1 MPLHQNFQA
10 QVANL
15 RAKTRQRVA
24 QAMDAARP
32 LAQQVARQVA
42 QWRRRFPRTF
52 RAGAVIGLLF
62 VLFLGLDWAFPV
74 EPQVPYSRVVMARDG
89 TVLSAYL
96 SQDDKWRMKTELYEI
111 TPELRRAFLQKEDKY
126 FYYHPG
132 VNPVAVGRAVV
143 KNLLRQRVT
152 SGASTITMQVARLL
166 APKKRSYGN
175 KLVEM
180 FRALQLEWRFSKDEI
195 LQLYLNLVPYGG
207 NIEGIKAASLLY
219 FGQMPDKLSLAQ
231 VVTLAVVP
239 NRPTS
244 LALGKNNPLI
254 EQERNKLLTKFAG
267 AEVFPAQDLADAQHE
282 PLKAERQKVPALAIH
297 LANYAHQQLPAGQAN
312 VHTHLDAHVQ
322 DKVEKLAAGHARL
335 VKHFNI
341 HNASVVVVDN
351 RTMNTVAYLG
361 SPDFADAL
369 HGGQVD
375 GARAYRS
382 PGSALKPLIYAA
394 AFDQGLLTPR
404 FVLTDVPVDFSGY
417 APENY
422 TRTFHGHVSAEQ
434 ALSHSLN
441 VPAVRLLHG
450 LGVSRLV
457 GLLKKAKFQ
466 EVARQDGH
474 LGLSLAL
481 GGCGVSLVEMAG
493 LYAALA
499 NRGVWRP
506 VHLLPAQGTPLPDSL
521 RQAVLMSPSAAYIV
535 TDILTKVERPELPA
549 DYERNPHVPKIAW
562 KTGTSYGRRDAWSI
576 GYNARYTVAV
586 WVGNFSGEGSPE
598 LTGAGIATPL
608 LFKIFNAIDYGS
620 TVDWFSPP
628 DELQFRLVC
637 ADSGLPPSDHCQ
649 NKVQDFF
656 LPGISPTQ
664 KCEHLK
670 YMFVSAD
677 EQYSYCAH
685 CLPAQGYKRK
695 LYPNLSPEM
704 VAFNL
709 SNHIGFAQVPPHY
722 PDCGQLLGGQ
732 PPVITSPTDGREY
745 LTADEEGMELL
756 LTCNV
761 ANEVKKVYWYIND
774 RFYQAAAVG
783 QKVFFRPPRGQVKIS
798 CSDDQG
804 RNTNAVIQ
812 VQ

>member
-1 MPLHQNFQA
+1 
-10 QVANL
+10 
-15 RAKTRQRVA
+15 
-24 QAMDAARP
+24 
-32 LAQQVARQVA
+32 
-42 QWRRRFPRTF
+42 
-52 RAGAVIGLLF
+52 
-62 VLFLGLDWAFPV
+62 VLFLLLDWAFPI
-74 EPQVPYSRVVMARDG
+74 EPEVPYSRVVMARDG

-96 SQDDKWRMKTELYEI
+96 SKDDKWRMKTELTEI
-111 TPELRRAFLQKEDKY
+111 TPELRQAFLQKEDKY

-132 VNPVAVGRAVV
+132 VNPVAVGRALV
-143 KNLLRQRVT
+143 KNLLRQKVT

-175 KLVEM
+175 KLIEM

-195 LQLYLNLVPYGG
+195 LQLYLNLAPYGG
-207 NIEGIKAASLLY
+207 NIEGVKAASLLY

-231 VVTLAVVP
+231 VVTLTVVP

-244 LALGKNNPLI
+244 LALGKNNALI
-254 EQERNKLLTKFAG
+254 EQERNKLLARFAEAG
-267 AEVFPAQDLADAQHE
+267 VFPAQDLADAQHE

-297 LANYAHQQLPAGQAN
+297 LANYAHQQLPSGQAN

-322 DKVEKLAAGHARL
+322 DKVENLASGHIRL
-335 VKHFNI
+335 VKQFNI

-351 RTMNTVAYLG
+351 RTMNVVAYLG
-361 SPDFADAL
+361 SPNFADAL

-404 FVLTDVPVDFSGY
+404 SVLTDVPVDFSGY

-422 TRTFHGHVSAEQ
+422 TRTFHGQVSAEQ

-441 VPAVRLLHG
+441 VPAVRLLHD
-450 LGVSRLV
+450 LGVAHLV

-466 EVARQDGH
+466 EVARQEGH

-499 NRGVWRP
+499 NGGRWRP
-506 VHLLPAQGTPLPDSL
+506 VHLLPAQGSTLPDSL
-521 RQAVLMSPSAAYIV
+521 RQAALVSPSAAYIV

-620 TVDWFSPP
+620 TIDWFAPP

-637 ADSGLPPSDHCQ
+637 ADSGLPPSDHCP

-656 LPGISPTQ
+656 LPGISPSK

-670 YMFVSAD
+670 YVFVSAD

-709 SNHIGFAQVPPHY
+709 SNHIGFAQVPPHF
-722 PDCGQLLGGQ
+722 PGCGQMLGGHA
-732 PPVITSPTDGREY
+732 PVITSPTDGREY
-745 LTADEEGMELL
+745 LTADDEGIELL
-756 LTCNV
+756 LSCNV
-761 ANEVKKVYWYIND
+761 ANEVKKVYWYINNK
-774 RFYQAAAVG
+774 FYQTASVG

-804 RNTNAVIQ
+804 RNTNALIQ
-812 VQ
+812 VR